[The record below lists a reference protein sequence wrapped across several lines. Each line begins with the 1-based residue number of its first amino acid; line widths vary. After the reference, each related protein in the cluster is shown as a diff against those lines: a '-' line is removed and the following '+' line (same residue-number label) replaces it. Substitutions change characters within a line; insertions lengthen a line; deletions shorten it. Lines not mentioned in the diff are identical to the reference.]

1 MVFAECNKLYEYGFW
16 SANLQISDIE
26 NKLKNVDLNILCEG
40 GSPLHLAV
48 LFGNKAHVEFLIS
61 KGADVSIKEENEGN
75 TPLHWAKSN
84 TDPKLQ
90 AEIVMVLLMNGADA
104 NARNN
109 NQDTLLHKV
118 FPQGTVESVR
128 NLILAGADPFA
139 IGHLSKTPID
149 KLCEYNNPCGNLYF
163 SEGSPTFEIFKPK
176 E

>member
-1 MVFAECNKLYEYGFW
+1 MRDGVHYIQLF
-16 SANLQISDIE
+16 
-26 NKLKNVDLNILCEG
+26 
-40 GSPLHLAV
+40 

-61 KGADVSIKEENEGN
+61 KGADVSIKDKNGN
-75 TPLHWAKSN
+75 TPLHSAMSN

-90 AEIVMVLLMNGADA
+90 AEIVMVLLMNWADA

-109 NQDTLLHKV
+109 NQDTPLHKISRA
-118 FPQGTVESVR
+118 TVESVR

-176 E
+176 EWFHLLIKIKGNTTLV